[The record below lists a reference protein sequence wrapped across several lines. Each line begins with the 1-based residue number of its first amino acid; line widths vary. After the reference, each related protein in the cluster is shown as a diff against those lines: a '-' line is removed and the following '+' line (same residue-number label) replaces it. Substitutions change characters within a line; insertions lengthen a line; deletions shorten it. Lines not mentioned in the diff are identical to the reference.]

1 MHSPISQARM
11 NPGEWEQ
18 RQRELDMLLRLIHRL
33 RDRRDALPA
42 AAQHDLDTEL
52 EQLLRRHREAR
63 EELVAPEFHQAQGRV
78 DEPRNSSSYYDD
90 MQQAVERAMSR
101 FGAPD

>member
-1 MHSPISQARM
+1 
-11 NPGEWEQ
+11 
-18 RQRELDMLLRLIHRL
+18 MLLGLIHRL
-33 RDRRDALPA
+33 QDRRDALPA

-63 EELVAPEFHQAQGRV
+63 EELVAPEFHQRHGRAGR
-78 DEPRNSSSYYDD
+78 PRDASSYYDD